1 MVALP
6 ACCVTLGELLNHFVP
21 QFSQLKRI
29 LRVPNDPQISMAYD
43 SGHLF
48 LAPGTCGLKLHYTC
62 LFHFRTQ
69 ADMPSSGSAL

>member
-21 QFSQLKRI
+21 QFSQLKRL

-48 LAPGTCGLKLHYTC
+48 LAPGTCGLKLHSTC
-62 LFHFRTQ
+62 LFHFGTQ
-69 ADMPSSGSAL
+69 ADMLSSGSAL